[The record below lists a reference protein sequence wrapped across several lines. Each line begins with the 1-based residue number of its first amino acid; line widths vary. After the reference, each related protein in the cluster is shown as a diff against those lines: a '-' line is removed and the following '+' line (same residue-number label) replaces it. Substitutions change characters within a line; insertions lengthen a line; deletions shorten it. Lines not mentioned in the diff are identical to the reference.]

1 MLRVRIVLH
10 CNTQISNDGTQ
21 KIIENAAASAE
32 TTQNEFAG
40 EVSRESVRHGNTV
53 TVSVEYVRH
62 GNKLDIYMKLFNI

>member
-32 TTQNEFAG
+32 ATQNEFAA
-40 EVSRESVRHGNTV
+40 EVSSGESVRHGN
-53 TVSVEYVRH
+53 
-62 GNKLDIYMKLFNI
+62 KLVIIYSST